1 MMLFAEIDKALP
13 IKGVGNILS
22 YGASRLLIGMGI
34 VFGVLIVLWLSLELL
49 RLVCYDLPNKK
60 KNASSAPKAASA
72 PAPAPAPA
80 APAVIASED
89 DEIAAVIAAAI
100 AAAQAECGNSSC
112 KFRAV
117 SFKRIH

>member
-22 YGASRLLIGMGI
+22 YGAGRLLIGMGI

-60 KNASSAPKAASA
+60 KASASA
-72 PAPAPAPA
+72 PAPIPA

>member
-22 YGASRLLIGMGI
+22 YGAGRLLIGMGI

-60 KNASSAPKAASA
+60 KNAASAPKAASA
-72 PAPAPAPA
+72 PAPAPAAPAAVSVETPA
-80 APAVIASED
+80 APVVSQIQPEQ
-89 DEIAAVIAAAI
+89 IAAGDSVAEVPASAAAAI
-100 AAAQAECGNSSC
+100 RSGL
-112 KFRAV
+112 
-117 SFKRIH
+117 

>member
-1 MMLFAEIDKALP
+1 MMLFAEIDKTLP

-22 YGASRLLIGMGI
+22 YGAGRLLIGMGI
-34 VFGVLIVLWLSLELL
+34 VFGVLVTLWLSLELL

-60 KNASSAPKAASA
+60 KNASNAPKAASA
-72 PAPAPAPA
+72 PAPAPAAPA
-80 APAVIASED
+80 AVSTED

-100 AAAQAECGNSSC
+100 AAAQSECGNSNS

>member
-1 MMLFAEIDKALP
+1 MMLFAEIDKTLP

-22 YGASRLLIGMGI
+22 YGAGKLLIGMGI
-34 VFGVLIVLWLSLELL
+34 VFGVLVTLWLSLELL

-100 AAAQAECGNSSC
+100 AAAQAECGNSNS

>member
-34 VFGVLIVLWLSLELL
+34 VFGALILMWLSLELL
-49 RLVCYDLPNKK
+49 RYFAYDLPNKRK
-60 KNASSAPKAASA
+60 SESSAPKIVSTPAS
-72 PAPAPAPA
+72 APA

-100 AAAQAECGNSSC
+100 AAAQAECGNSNS

>member
-1 MMLFAEIDKALP
+1 MMLFADIDFTKP
-13 IKGVGNILS
+13 IKGFGDILS

-49 RLVCYDLPNKK
+49 RVLCYDLPNKRK
-60 KNASSAPKAASA
+60 AEASAPKTESA
-72 PAPAPAPA
+72 PAPAPAP
-80 APAVIASED
+80 VVLYSDE
-89 DEIAAVIAAAI
+89 DEIAVVIAAAI
-100 AAAQAECGNSSC
+100 AAAEAEAIVPNC